1 MSMAQ
6 VSCRPI
12 CGLDLFIRDRCWP
25 SLVTQN
31 RMQFLEANY
40 VGVSFMPTFY
50 STSPELSGK
59 TSNQK

>member
-1 MSMAQ
+1 
-6 VSCRPI
+6 
-12 CGLDLFIRDRCWP
+12 
-25 SLVTQN
+25 
-31 RMQFLEANY
+31 MQFLEANY